1 MLCAIARRPYAAPM
15 RLGFI
20 AEPRAP
26 NSNYRVIFP
35 MRALERLGH
44 EVRWPARLERDLALS
59 DLLTCD
65 LVHCFRR
72 LDRSS
77 DLKQLARHGVAISF
91 DNDDDFGA
99 ADMVKDASGKLQV
112 GGGARLGNTRRFTEI
127 LRLARFADLTTTPS
141 HVLAEKY
148 RAAGASHVAVIE
160 NHLDGAIDGFGV
172 RAAHAGVVV
181 GWMAGSEHER
191 DLPLL
196 PIVDVLARL
205 LDRHSQLRVVT
216 IGLRL
221 PLRSERYEFRPKV
234 PFGDL
239 LGAMAD
245 FDIGIAPLADTPF
258 NHARSD
264 IKLKEYA
271 SIGAAWLASP
281 VGAYREMG
289 SGEEG
294 RLEGGR
300 LVADEEWF
308 DALDGLICG
317 GLRRRRLSRQ
327 ALRWAH
333 AQTIDRFA
341 SRWEEEFLQALSRR
355 PAPDR
360 ARGRSPSVSPPRAAP
375 R

>member
-1 MLCAIARRPYAAPM
+1 M

-26 NSNYRVIFP
+26 NSNYRAIFA

-44 EVRWPARLERDLALS
+44 EVLWPAQLERDVALG

-77 DLKQLARHGVAISF
+77 DLKQLAQRGVAISF

-99 ADMVKDASGKLQV
+99 ADIVKDPSGKLQV
-112 GGGARLGNTRRFTEI
+112 GSAARLGNTRRFTEI
-127 LRLARFADLTTTPS
+127 LRLARFADLATTPS
-141 HVLAEKY
+141 RVLAEKY
-148 RAAGASHVAVIE
+148 RAAGAGHVAVIE
-160 NHLDGAIDGFGV
+160 NRLDSAIDGFGV

-196 PIVDVLARL
+196 PIVDVLAQL
-205 LDRHSQLRVVT
+205 LDRHAQLRVVT
-216 IGLRL
+216 VGLRL

-234 PFGDL
+234 PFGHL

-271 SIGAAWLASP
+271 SVGAAWLASP
-281 VGAYREMG
+281 VGAYRDTG
-289 SGEEG
+289 GG
-294 RLEGGR
+294 EGGR
-300 LVADEEWF
+300 LVGDDEWF
-308 DALDGLICG
+308 DALDGLIRG

-341 SRWEEEFLQALSRR
+341 ARWEEEFSLAIERAQARR
-355 PAPDR
+355 SAP
-360 ARGRSPSVSPPRAAP
+360 RGRTAAP
-375 R
+375 RLSRLSGE